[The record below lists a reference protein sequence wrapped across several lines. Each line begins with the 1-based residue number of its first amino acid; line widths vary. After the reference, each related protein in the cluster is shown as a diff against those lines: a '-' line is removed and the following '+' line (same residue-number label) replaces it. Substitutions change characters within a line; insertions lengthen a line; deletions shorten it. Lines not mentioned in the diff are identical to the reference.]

1 MSKKKFKATNVTNV
15 TTIENISQKETSSTQ
30 SKELYSSIDDSAH
43 VQSSLRSQSHACIN
57 LSTTKEID
65 RLFASLSGVQ
75 AEFDRH
81 VEEQLIL
88 ISKVAKEIIELITSD
103 AREIQQNLLGF
114 GKEKQ
119 MKQDELYRQWLQL
132 YIIELNKWKSTRL
145 ADLQNKMETHQ
156 KKIMAYSQQWI
167 MQVNTDANALK
178 DNIIKAA
185 QQEASSRMQ
194 QLIEQIQAMSI
205 HHLGTETMTK
215 INLII
220 HGNVGNKMPGQGS
233 TFDFEQ
239 FDKPYESKAHG
250 AAESHLTNKDLQKPN
265 QRIIV
270 KQANAKIRTAE
281 HQHEEQVVAYEQRE
295 KFDERQYINHVEDY
309 GDEDEDEDEQ

>member
-1 MSKKKFKATNVTNV
+1 MSKKKFKATNVTK
-15 TTIENISQKETSSTQ
+15 IENFHQKETSSIQ
-30 SKELYSSIDDSAH
+30 SKEQYTSIYDSAH
-43 VQSSLRSQSHACIN
+43 VQSSLLTQSHACVN
-57 LSTTKEID
+57 LSTTEEID
-65 RLFASLSGVQ
+65 RLFGSLSEVQ
-75 AEFDRH
+75 AEVDLH
-81 VEEQLIL
+81 VEEQQKL

-119 MKQDELYRQWLQL
+119 MKQDEIYRQWLQL
-132 YIIELNKWKSTRL
+132 YIIELDKWKSARL

-156 KKIMAYSQQWI
+156 KQIMAYSQQWI
-167 MQVNTDANALK
+167 MRVNTDANTLK
-178 DNIIKAA
+178 DSIMKAA

-194 QLIEQIQAMSI
+194 QLIGQIQAMSI

-220 HGNVGNKMPGQGS
+220 HGNVGNKMPGQGC

-239 FDKPYESKAHG
+239 CDKPDERKAHG
-250 AAESHLTNKDLQKPN
+250 AAESRLIKKDLQKPN

-270 KQANAKIRTAE
+270 KQANAKRRIAE
-281 HQHEEQVVAYEQRE
+281 HQHEEQIVAYEQRE
-295 KFDERQYINHVEDY
+295 KIDERKYINHVEDY
-309 GDEDEDEDEQ
+309 EDEDEDEQ